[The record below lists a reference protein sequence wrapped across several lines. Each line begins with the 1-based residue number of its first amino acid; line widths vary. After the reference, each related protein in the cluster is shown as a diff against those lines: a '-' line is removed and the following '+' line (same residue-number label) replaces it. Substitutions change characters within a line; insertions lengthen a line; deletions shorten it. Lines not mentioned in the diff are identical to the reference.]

1 MIIISTVYIDY
12 PINKDTSEAKSTT
25 DPVVKQA
32 PFAPRRPTPIGDLN
46 FLLDKRKKKYKSKHI
61 LNLLLILLFCNIRF
75 RIANPTF
82 MKLFNEVGVARNK
95 KRSRSPY
102 SDESYRE
109 IEGID
114 SAELNR
120 LDRMVWEESNALI
133 NYEYVNDLHASM
145 MEELDNAFI
154 VMVEYQKKKD
164 LFKQFLDAKYRKL

>member
-1 MIIISTVYIDY
+1 
-12 PINKDTSEAKSTT
+12 
-25 DPVVKQA
+25 
-32 PFAPRRPTPIGDLN
+32 
-46 FLLDKRKKKYKSKHI
+46 
-61 LNLLLILLFCNIRF
+61 
-75 RIANPTF
+75 
-82 MKLFNEVGVARNK
+82 MKLFNELGEKGKVNEVTPVARSK